1 MYYNNIQE
9 VQTQYYIQKKIDYG
23 RLIGYFKKVLDY
35 SLEDNDQKNLDDII
49 LDYISEQQAK
59 RQAKIQSEME
69 NVLKEHRNNKIKLSD
84 RCVYNVDDVK
94 ALIKHNCKGRPA
106 IK

>member
-1 MYYNNIQE
+1 ME
-9 VQTQYYIQKKIDYG
+9 H
-23 RLIGYFKKVLDY
+23 FKKVLDY

-59 RQAKIQSEME
+59 QQAKVQLEIE

-84 RCVYNVDDVK
+84 GHVYNVNDVK